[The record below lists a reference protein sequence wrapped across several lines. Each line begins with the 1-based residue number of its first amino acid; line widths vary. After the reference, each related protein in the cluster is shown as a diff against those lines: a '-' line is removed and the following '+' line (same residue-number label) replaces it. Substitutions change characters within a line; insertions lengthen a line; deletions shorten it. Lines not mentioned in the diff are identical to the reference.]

1 MRKDTLTYK
10 IQSMKVANM
19 REFPAERI
27 TSIRTISGMMGFMM
41 NMLYST
47 RINRKKRTITVMRE
61 K

>member
-10 IQSMKVANM
+10 NQSMKVANM
-19 REFPAERI
+19 REFPADRI

-47 RINRKKRTITVMRE
+47 
-61 K
+61 